1 MSERAG
7 TDPRSPRRPSR
18 RTVGIALGVLLGT
31 VLLLWGSDLLARRA
45 AEGVVAQALQERT
58 GTVEEPSVK
67 VRGLF
72 FLPQVLRGRYDEV
85 EIAMEGV
92 VSGPL
97 RIDAVDARLE
107 DVYLSFHDLL
117 LGDTDRLLVVD
128 TEAEVFLSYEDLNR
142 YLELTGRPLALE
154 AADPG
159 ELRVIGAVEVLGA
172 TVEASADVA
181 LGADG
186 GSLVVEPTR
195 FGGVRGLSGVSELLL
210 GQRFTFRVP
219 LDPLPFAQEI
229 TGVEATD
236 SGVVVDVTGD
246 WVVIEP

>member
-1 MSERAG
+1 MSERKGAE
-7 TDPRSPRRPSR
+7 PRAARRPSR
-18 RTVGIALGVLLGT
+18 RAVGTALGVLVGT
-31 VLLLWGSDLLARRA
+31 VLLLWGTDLLARRA
-45 AEGVVAQALQERT
+45 GEAVVAQALQERT
-58 GTVEEPSVK
+58 GTVEEPSVT

-85 EIAMEGV
+85 EISMEGV
-92 VSGPL
+92 TSGPL
-97 RIDAVDARLE
+97 RIDSVDARLE

-117 LGDTDRLLVVD
+117 RGDTDRLLVLD
-128 TEAEVFLSYEDLNR
+128 TESEVFLGYDDLNR
-142 YLELTGRPLALE
+142 YLELTGRPLTLE

-159 ELRVIGAVEVLGA
+159 ELRVTGSVEVLGA
-172 TVEASADVA
+172 TVAASVDAA

-186 GSLVVEPTR
+186 GSLVVQPTR
-195 FGGVRGLSGVSELLL
+195 LAGVTGVSPVSELLL
-210 GQRFTFRVP
+210 DQRFTFRVP

-229 TGVEATD
+229 TGLEATG